1 MSDVV
6 VLCGSLGSVSSIWD
20 AQLPALEGKRVVRVD
35 HPGHGGAPVIAFDN
49 IAELAGHVLDEVP
62 DGSFSFVGL
71 SLGGAVGMQ
80 LALTVPARLDRLVL
94 ASTAARFDN
103 AEQYLDRA
111 TLVREQGLEPVVDGV
126 LARWFTPAFEDV
138 APYREAMLGIAPE
151 GYARCCEALARWDV
165 RDELAGVRASTLVI
179 VGAEDPSTPPSTV
192 EQIAARIPGARFEV
206 IDQAAHIPAVERADE
221 FNRLIEEHL

>member
-1 MSDVV
+1 MSETV

-20 AQLPALEGKRVVRVD
+20 AQLPALEGKRVVRID
-35 HPGHGGAPVIAFDN
+35 HPGHGDAPVVAFES
-49 IAELAGHVLDEVP
+49 IGELANQVLAAVP
-62 DGSFSFVGL
+62 EGSFSFVGL

-80 LALTVPARLDRLVL
+80 LALTAPDRVERLVL

-111 TLVREQGLEPVVDGV
+111 ALVRAEGLEPVVDGV

-138 APYREAMLGIAPE
+138 APYRKTMLSIDRE

-165 RDELAGVRASTLVI
+165 RDALAGIRAPTLAI
-179 VGAEDPSTPPSTV
+179 VGAEDPSTPPATV
-192 EQIAARIPGARFEV
+192 EQIAAGIPGARFEV
-206 IDQAAHIPAVERADE
+206 IDHAAHIPAVERADA
-221 FNRLIEEHL
+221 FNRLIGEHL